1 MKVEFID
8 KFRLRIT
15 GEVKSLDNYSE
26 IKKVIQGFIDTGEKT
41 LVIDIAD
48 SMMIT
53 SSIIGY
59 FTKIIH
65 ADGIRLSIIVHSDR
79 LYELLEDLNLV
90 VMFNVRK
97 ED

>member
-1 MKVEFID
+1 MRIELKD
-8 KFRLRIT
+8 CRTMTIT
-15 GEVKSLDNYSE
+15 GEVKSLDCYAE
-26 IKKVIQGFIDTGEKT
+26 IKKNVQQIVDSGEESITIEVI
-41 LVIDIAD
+41 D

-65 ADGIRLSIIVHSDR
+65 ADGVKLNMVVHSSR

-90 VMFNVRK
+90 KMFNVTLVQ
-97 ED
+97 

>member
-1 MKVEFID
+1 MKIEFTD
-8 KFRLRIT
+8 KHRMKII
-15 GEVKSLDNYSE
+15 GEVKSLDNYAE
-26 IKKVIQGFIDTGEKT
+26 IKRVIQGYIETGEKI
-41 LVIDIAD
+41 LIIDIVD

-65 ADGIRLSIIVHSDR
+65 ADGMKLSIIVHGER

-97 ED
+97 EI